1 MFNNKNLIIIG
12 EAVVILVL
20 VFVLVRRAAPAD
32 DASDAYLE
40 QLKRQNQEL
49 VNQLDRL
56 KKNYVA
62 IGLADSIESRTT
74 DSLIAASGRRVNSLR
89 QEAQTY
95 RAKLEE
101 MKTRKWSQLT
111 EAQRAREIEDALN
124 YLKRHEQNP

>member
-1 MFNNKNLIIIG
+1 MFNNKNLMIIG

-20 VFVLVRRAAPAD
+20 VFVLVRRAAPPE

-49 VNQLDRL
+49 ADQLDWL

-62 IGLADSIESRTT
+62 IGLADSIQSRTT
-74 DSLIAASGRRVNSLR
+74 DSLIAASSRRVNSLR
-89 QEAQTY
+89 QEARAY

-124 YLKRHEQNP
+124 YLMRHEQNP